1 MTTAVLA
8 TTPEALGEEIAARRP
23 WYVRLR
29 SEPAAIVGG
38 VIILIVGFC
47 AIFAPWLA
55 PHDPN
60 LQDLSRVTMPPMWM
74 HGGNSSFPL
83 GTDNLGR
90 CVLSR
95 ILFGAR
101 VSSLVGLSVVAI
113 GGTIGVTAGMVAGYF
128 GGLVDEVIARITDL
142 QLAFPF
148 LLLAVAIV
156 AVIGPSLGTVI
167 IVLGVTSWVQ
177 YVRVVRAET
186 LSSREREYVIAASA
200 TGASRPRIL
209 LRHILPNIASAV
221 IVLATFEVARTVI
234 LESALSFLGLG
245 APPTIPSWGSML
257 ADGRQYIDTA
267 WWLETFPGM
276 AIMLA
281 VLGVN
286 LFGDGLRDVVD
297 PHAH

>member
-1 MTTAVLA
+1 MAIAVFSDA
-8 TTPEALGEEIAARRP
+8 APAIEEAPARRS
-23 WYVRLR
+23 WRSRLVR
-29 SEPAAIVGG
+29 EPAAIVGG
-38 VIILIVGFC
+38 IIVIVVGAC

-60 LQDLSRVTMPPMWM
+60 LQDLAKVTQPPMWM
-74 HGGNSSFPL
+74 QGGHSAYPL

-90 CVLSR
+90 CILSR

-101 VSSLVGLSVVAI
+101 VSSIVGLSVVAI
-113 GGTIGVTAGMVAGYF
+113 GGTIGVTAGMIAGYF
-128 GGLVDEVIARITDL
+128 GGIVDDVIARITDL

-156 AVIGPSLGTVI
+156 AVLGPSLTTVI
-167 IVLGVTSWVQ
+167 AVLGVTSWVQ

-186 LSSREREYVIAASA
+186 LAAREREYVSAAQA

-245 APPTIPSWGSML
+245 APPNIPSWGSML
-257 ADGRQYIDTA
+257 ADGRQYMDTA
-267 WWLETFPGM
+267 WWLETFPGL
-276 AIMLA
+276 AISIS

-286 LFGDGLRDVVD
+286 LFGDGLRDVID

>member
-1 MTTAVLA
+1 MAAAVFAHSPLGID
-8 TTPEALGEEIAARRP
+8 EAPARRS
-23 WYVRLR
+23 WWSRLIR
-29 SEPAAIVGG
+29 EPAAIAGGIIVIVVGT
-38 VIILIVGFC
+38 C

-60 LQDLSRVTMPPMWM
+60 LQDLAKVTQPPMWM
-74 HGGNSSFPL
+74 QGGHSAYPL

-90 CVLSR
+90 CILSR

-101 VSSLVGLSVVAI
+101 VSSIVGLSVVAI

-128 GGLVDEVIARITDL
+128 GGVVDDVIARITDL

-156 AVIGPSLGTVI
+156 AVLGPSLTTVI
-167 IVLGVTSWVQ
+167 AVLGVTSWVQ

-186 LSSREREYVIAASA
+186 MAAREREYVSAAQA
-200 TGASRPRIL
+200 TGASRQRIL

-245 APPTIPSWGSML
+245 APPTVPSWGSML
-257 ADGRQYIDTA
+257 ADGRQYMDTA
-267 WWLETFPGM
+267 WWLETFPGL
-276 AIMLA
+276 AISIS

-286 LFGDGLRDVVD
+286 LFGDGLRDVID

>member
-1 MTTAVLA
+1 MA
-8 TTPEALGEEIAARRP
+8 TVALVDRTIARDEELVRRT
-23 WYVRLR
+23 WWSRLVR
-29 SEPAAIVGG
+29 EPAAIVGG
-38 VIILIVGFC
+38 VIVIIVGFC
-47 AIFAPWLA
+47 AILAPWLA

-60 LQDLSRVTMPPMWM
+60 LQDLARVTQPPMWM
-74 HGGNSSFPL
+74 HGGTTTFPL

-90 CVLSR
+90 CILSR
-95 ILFGAR
+95 ILYGAR
-101 VSSLVGLSVVAI
+101 VSSIVGLSVVAI

-128 GGLVDEVIARITDL
+128 GGIVDDVIARITDL

-156 AVIGPSLGTVI
+156 AVIGPSLTTVI
-167 IVLGVTSWVQ
+167 VVLGVTSWVQ

-186 LSSREREYVIAASA
+186 LAAREREYVSAAQA
-200 TGASRPRIL
+200 TGASRSRIL

-245 APPTIPSWGSML
+245 APPTVPSWGSML
-257 ADGRQYIDTA
+257 ADGRQYMDTA
-267 WWLETFPGM
+267 WWLETFPGL
-276 AIMLA
+276 AISIA

-286 LFGDGLRDVVD
+286 LFGDGLRDVID
-297 PHAH
+297 PHSH